1 MEHEEAHQW
10 ARTLR
15 TVHGQLCA
23 DPWPVLST
31 ALGAP
36 LLPKTEFIDENFQ
49 SQAQVTQSITS
60 LAAFWTKRS
69 SVTRKARHSASAGSC

>member
-49 SQAQVTQSITS
+49 SQAQVTHQSPLWLPS
-60 LAAFWTKRS
+60 GQ
-69 SVTRKARHSASAGSC
+69 SAHR